1 MKAYLL
7 FNELVAAIIVFL
19 AVIYLILYFAI
30 IKKREKPILTPLRVL
45 SSVLCLTL
53 VVSSVGNY
61 IFFKDANSKR
71 GKYNRVDVVPITQE
85 TSDMY
90 ASIYAQ
96 FAEYDSL
103 PGYNKTVKYSNDI
116 KYTCHLIKYPEDHIY
131 PGFVIFIEYDGNC
144 DTSSFKW
151 FTVSIDWR
159 KNGSL
164 ETEVS
169 SDGHNHTTT
178 KLMLV
183 GDYDTS
189 IEELYIRTD
198 YIVSEES
205 KSIVIERTVI
215 PLNLINE

>member
-7 FNELVAAIIVFL
+7 FNELVAATIVFL
-19 AVIYLILYFAI
+19 AVIYVVLYFTV
-30 IKKREKPILTPLRVL
+30 IKKRERPILTPIRAL
-45 SSVLCLTL
+45 SAVLCLAL

-96 FAEYDSL
+96 FADSDSL
-103 PGYNKTVKYSNDI
+103 SGYNKTVKYSNDI

-131 PGFVIFIEYDGNC
+131 PGFVIFIEYDGKE

-169 SDGHNHTTT
+169 SDVHNHTT

-189 IEELYIRTD
+189 IEELCIRTD
-198 YIVSEES
+198 YDVSEES
-205 KSIVIERTVI
+205 GGIVSERTVI
-215 PLNLINE
+215 PINVINE